1 MKTYRALS
9 LLLALA
15 ASSLL
20 AQTTDPASRS
30 GSTSP
35 DELKTRFEARYLD
48 VLRRSLGSIG
58 SDDVV
63 QFWERAHQI
72 VFGQRQNDDTSAQQA
87 MELFTSADNCPRAI
101 YQPLDV
107 ELPLYVAGPEG
118 KRMEQELQNALA
130 ALREAPQPTEADRQ
144 NVREKLAPFV
154 RTLQA
159 DLASRTGC
167 IEVPANT
174 VLVYEAKPFCLQHN
188 LPAPTLGDPM
198 WLVPAG
204 ALIPKAAQPIYE
216 ALLSYSEQHVADQ
229 GIIQTLLWA
238 IRESNEHPL
247 TELSAE
253 QKRVLDAALP
263 EGSGKFLAFMT
274 GKTPEDT
281 ATTVKPRRPR
291 PPVDDIYGP
300 SETSGGATDS
310 DPYAVP
316 AHPRTGDGSNGSK
329 VRTIDDSKRTIAEK
343 NTQNAGIINHGLDWR
358 DPAQVQRILDILS
371 RTQSQQSSAAKNNAP
386 KPTDAY
392 TLIAPKIAVRT
403 IAIGCLS
410 RERIEILNVSSQSV
424 QIDLSCYVAL
434 TRQNCQPFAITTV
447 TRKLHYKLTI
457 ETVSIAKR
465 IVEQTN
471 MVLLTRTEASIVR
484 PSQR

>member
-1 MKTYRALS
+1 MNIYRALP
-9 LLLALA
+9 LLLALL
-15 ASSLL
+15 STGLL
-20 AQTTDPASRS
+20 GQTTAPAPQPSS
-30 GSTSP
+30 A
-35 DELKTRFEARYLD
+35 DELKSKFETQYLD
-48 VLRRSLGSIG
+48 VLRRSFGSIG
-58 SDDVV
+58 NENVA

-72 VFGQRQNDDTSAQQA
+72 VFGQRQNDDASAQQA
-87 MELFTSADNCPRAI
+87 LDLFSASENCPRIAYEPI
-101 YQPLDV
+101 DD
-107 ELPLYVAGPEG
+107 EHPLYLSGPEG
-118 KRMEQELQNALA
+118 KRMEQELQTALA
-130 ALREAPQPTEADRQ
+130 ALRENPHPTEADRQ
-144 NVREKLAPFV
+144 NVREKLAPFL

-174 VLVYEAKPFCLQHN
+174 ALVYEAKPYCLQHN
-188 LPAPTLGDPM
+188 LPAPATGDPM
-198 WLVPAG
+198 WLVPASM
-204 ALIPKAAQPIYE
+204 LIPKAAVPIYE
-216 ALLSYSEQHVADQ
+216 ALLAYSERNEADR

-274 GKTPEDT
+274 GKPVEDT
-281 ATTVKPRRPR
+281 ATAVKPRRPR

-300 SETSGGATDS
+300 SGTGSGATDS

-316 AHPRTGDGSNGSK
+316 AQTRAGAGTNAPKT
-329 VRTIDDSKRTIAEK
+329 RTIDDSKRTIAEK
-343 NTQNAGIINHGLDWR
+343 NRQNAGIVEHGLDWR

-371 RTQSQQSSAAKNNAP
+371 RAQTQQQSASAKNNSP

-392 TLIAPKIAVRT
+392 TLIGPKIAIRT
-403 IAIGCLS
+403 IAIGSLS

-434 TRQNCQPFAITTV
+434 TRRNCQPFAITTV
-447 TRKLHYKLTI
+447 TRKLHYKLTV
-457 ETVSIAKR
+457 ETVTIARR

-471 MVLLTRTEASIVR
+471 MVLLTLTEARATGSSPR
-484 PSQR
+484 